1 MCLFHNEIVKKKEY
15 GFYFTSMI
23 SPLEDTNKCIVN
35 KIIIPSDL
43 KKQVLNKLDIL
54 GINEMFLFPE
64 NCDLLQNNL

>member
-1 MCLFHNEIVKKKEY
+1 
-15 GFYFTSMI
+15 MI

-64 NCDLLQNNL
+64 NVDLLQKNL